1 MRLINNSQFYSD
13 SAEILAILL
22 SHGLI
27 ILTKFD
33 DDWTKIVDFYYQY
46 IFEPV

>member
-1 MRLINNSQFYSD
+1 MRLINNLQFYSD

-22 SHGLI
+22 SYGLI